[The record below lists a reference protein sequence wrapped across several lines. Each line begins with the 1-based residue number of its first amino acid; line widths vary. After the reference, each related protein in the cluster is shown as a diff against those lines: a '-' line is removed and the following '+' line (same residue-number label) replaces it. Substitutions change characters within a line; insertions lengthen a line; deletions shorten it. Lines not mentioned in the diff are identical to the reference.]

1 MVVLLLKIAIL
12 MHFGAKNRTD
22 PGGTDVRDFANVPP
36 STKLP
41 LAASPAFGPFHV
53 PPAGSRFRPPL
64 FPLCSSH
71 ESPMPESAIVASA
84 ASSPPPPL
92 HRGTEGT
99 EVANAQ
105 HEADLDYER
114 EIDKAKARHRGCM
127 LGVHKRC
134 LRRGEAVGNEFYC
147 NLHKN

>member
-1 MVVLLLKIAIL
+1 MDTKARERAQRELTQVELAQQ
-12 MHFGAKNRTD
+12 HCTD
-22 PGGTDVRDFANVPP
+22 AMKAN
-36 STKLP
+36 
-41 LAASPAFGPFHV
+41 
-53 PPAGSRFRPPL
+53 
-64 FPLCSSH
+64 SH

-84 ASSPPPPL
+84 ASSSPPPL
-92 HRGTEGT
+92 HRGPEGT

-147 NLHKN
+147 NLHKK